1 MRAVVAT
8 ESSHRRDAMTCL
20 PTLSEPKPTSL
31 PTMGNGQH
39 ADLTTIRRPGQ
50 LPSRSRTHCD
60 HNTSCWMPAVA
71 LALLSASAARPGE
84 GAPAVVCRLPF
95 NISTCRAAVI
105 SARTDGYSIISTRVF
120 ALGAPCPP
128 VDICYRYL
136 LANERA
142 SRRCRNSVTIARRSA
157 SSVIVLGL
165 RRETVRS
172 RKATA
177 PVVECVQFWLAASIY
192 RENVIN
198 EAAIRLALMTETL
211 FPIAMPSSCL

>member
-39 ADLTTIRRPGQ
+39 ADLTTIRRSGQ

-105 SARTDGYSIISTRVF
+105 SARTDGILS
-120 ALGAPCPP
+120 
-128 VDICYRYL
+128 RYL

-165 RRETVRS
+165 RREVLTVRS